1 MGMGM
6 IIYISNKA
14 LFCVDTN
21 YQGNNEFASKKTIR
35 IL

>member
-6 IIYISNKA
+6 INISNKA
-14 LFCVDTN
+14 IFYVDNN